1 MACAPFNDPA
11 GASFRSRRGAPFR
24 YDLTMTMM
32 AVAIALVLLNGFFVA
47 AEFAIVKLRRTR
59 AEELAETAG
68 MRGRVL
74 LSVRTHLDGYL
85 SACQLGI
92 TAASLGL
99 GWIGEPAF
107 ARVIEPLLASVSI
120 TSERVVGG
128 ISFAIAFGL
137 ISFLHIVI
145 GEQAPKSLAIRE
157 TEAISLWS
165 APILWLFYRL
175 MFPFIWILNG
185 SALILLR
192 VLGVRLEGEGEE
204 AHSSDELKQA
214 VLASHL
220 HGELDPTET
229 AILQHGLELGE
240 LTVGD
245 VMQPFADLVTIDV
258 DAPIDEILELIRRS
272 RYSRYAVYEGDRTNL
287 IGLLH
292 IKDLITAEQRLRDI
306 RDLRPYLREL
316 PRVDEDMDAL
326 DLLALF
332 RTGTPHLAS
341 VQDAVGTVIGF
352 VTMEQVLEAL
362 VGPIE
367 DEFRRE
373 LTGWLRRPDGTLL
386 GRGSLSIVSLEHALG
401 REIDFQEAN
410 SVGGMVQW
418 ALRRLPLTGDR
429 VEFDGFAAEVL
440 RMRGPRVHLVRIDPR
455 ADVRRAQQGLS
466 Q

>member
-1 MACAPFNDPA
+1 MAM
-11 GASFRSRRGAPFR
+11 
-24 YDLTMTMM
+24 LTL
-32 AVAIALVLLNGFFVA
+32 ALALVLLNAFFVA
-47 AEFAIVKLRRTR
+47 SEFAIVKLRRTR
-59 AEELAETAG
+59 AEELADSAG
-68 MRGRVL
+68 VRGRVL
-74 LSVRTHLDGYL
+74 LGVRTHLDGYL

-92 TAASLGL
+92 TLASLGL

-107 ARVIEPLLASVSI
+107 ARVIEPALASLSI
-120 TSERVVGG
+120 TAPRIVDGV
-128 ISFAIAFGL
+128 SFALAFGL

-157 TEAISLWS
+157 TETVSLWS
-165 APILWLFYRL
+165 ALPLWLFYR
-175 MFPFIWILNG
+175 MMYPFIWALNA
-185 SALILLR
+185 SALVLLR
-192 VLGVRLEGEGEE
+192 TLGVKVEGEGEE

-220 HGELDPTET
+220 HGELDREET

-245 VMQPFADLVTIDV
+245 VMQPLEDLVTIDI
-258 DAPIDEILELIRRS
+258 DAPIEEILELIRHNRF
-272 RYSRYAVYEGDRTNL
+272 SRYAVYQGDRTNL
-287 IGLLH
+287 VGLLH
-292 IKDLITAEQRLRDI
+292 IKDLITAEERLRDI

-316 PRVDEDMDAL
+316 PRVDEEMDIL

-332 RTGTPHLAS
+332 RSGMPHLAS
-341 VQDAVGTVIGF
+341 VLDEVGTVIGF

-373 LTGWLRRPDGTLL
+373 LTGWVRRPDGTLI

-418 ALRRLPLTGDR
+418 ALGRLPQAGDR
-429 VEFDGFAAEVL
+429 VDFDGFTAEVVK
-440 RMRGPRVHLVRIDPR
+440 MRGPRVHLLRIQPR
-455 ADVRRAQQGLS
+455 A
-466 Q
+466 

>member
-1 MACAPFNDPA
+1 MLLVLA
-11 GASFRSRRGAPFR
+11 
-24 YDLTMTMM
+24 L
-32 AVAIALVLLNGFFVA
+32 ALVLLNGFFVA

-68 MRGRVL
+68 LRGRVL
-74 LSVRTHLDGYL
+74 LSVRSHLDGYL

-92 TAASLGL
+92 TLASLGL

-107 ARVIEPLLASVSI
+107 ARIIEPVLAAMSI
-120 TSERVVGG
+120 TSERVIEG
-128 ISFAIAFGL
+128 IAIALAFTL

-157 TEAISLWS
+157 TETISLWS
-165 APILWLFYRL
+165 ALPLWLFYRA
-175 MFPFIWILNG
+175 MYPFIWVLNG

-192 VLGVRLEGEGEE
+192 VLGVRLEREGEE

-245 VMQPFADLVTIDV
+245 VMQPFTDLVTIDA
-258 DAPIDEILELIRRS
+258 DAPIEEILELIRRS
-272 RYSRYAVYEGDRTNL
+272 RLSRYAVYEGDRTNL

-306 RDLRPYLREL
+306 RDLHPYLREL

-332 RTGTPHLAS
+332 RTGTPHLAA

-373 LTGWLRRPDGTLL
+373 LTGWLRRADGSLL
-386 GRGSLSIVSLEHALG
+386 GQGSLSIVSLEHALG

-418 ALRRLPLTGDR
+418 ALGRLPRAGDR
-429 VEFDGFAAEVL
+429 VDFDGFAAEVL
-440 RMRGPRVHLVRIDPR
+440 RMRGPRVHLLRIDPR
-455 ADVRRAQQGLS
+455 TDALRSHQAFSR
-466 Q
+466 

>member
-1 MACAPFNDPA
+1 MAMLALA
-11 GASFRSRRGAPFR
+11 
-24 YDLTMTMM
+24 L
-32 AVAIALVLLNGFFVA
+32 ALVLLNAFFVA

-68 MRGRVL
+68 VRGRVL

-107 ARVIEPLLASVSI
+107 ARVIEPALASLSI
-120 TSERVVGG
+120 TAPRVVGG
-128 ISFAIAFGL
+128 ISFALAFGL
-137 ISFLHIVI
+137 ISFLHIVV

-157 TEAISLWS
+157 TETVSLWS
-165 APILWLFYRL
+165 ALPLWLFYRA
-175 MFPFIWILNG
+175 MYPFIWILNA
-185 SALILLR
+185 SALVLLR
-192 VLGVRLEGEGEE
+192 MLGVSLEGEGED

-214 VLASHL
+214 VFASHL
-220 HGELDPTET
+220 HGELDRDET

-240 LTVGD
+240 LTAGD
-245 VMQPFADLVTIDV
+245 VMRPLEDLVTIDV
-258 DAPIDEILELIRRS
+258 DAPIEEILELIRHNRF
-272 RYSRYAVYEGDRTNL
+272 SRYAVYAGDRTNL
-287 IGLLH
+287 MGLLH
-292 IKDLITAEQRLRDI
+292 VKDLITAEERLRDI

-316 PRVDEDMDAL
+316 SRVDEEMDIL
-326 DLLALF
+326 DLLTLF
-332 RTGTPHLAS
+332 RSGTPHLAA
-341 VQDAVGTVIGF
+341 VQDEIGTVIGF

-373 LTGWLRRPDGTLL
+373 LTGWVRRPDGTLL

-418 ALRRLPLTGDR
+418 ALRRLPQAGDR
-429 VEFDGFAAEVL
+429 VDFAGFTAEVVK
-440 RMRGPRVHLVRIDPR
+440 MRGPRVHLLRIHPR
-455 ADVRRAQQGLS
+455 AA
-466 Q
+466 